1 MGKKKRKK
9 ILFFLYESNPNRL
22 LILSGV
28 KNLSSVFTTGKE
40 PAIEKSLSDKSLI
53 KSSNSVVSAKINRS
67 KPA

>member
-9 ILFFLYESNPNRL
+9 ILFFLYESNPNRR

-40 PAIEKSLSDKSLI
+40 PAID
-53 KSSNSVVSAKINRS
+53 
-67 KPA
+67 